1 MIFRNRLVMDSYYR
15 ETVALK
21 TANEKMEDE
30 LVERDNRIRELEST
44 AAKMERLIDDLLAE
58 NAQLR
63 MRVYQERAKRG
74 DFVVMVWMT
83 LLRLLCLLRELSL

>member
-1 MIFRNRLVMDSYYR
+1 MENKRLKEALDRDRRVMDSYYR

-30 LVERDNRIRELEST
+30 LIERDIRILELETT
-44 AAKMERLIDDLLAE
+44 AAKMERLIDDLVSE

-63 MRVYQERAKRG
+63 MRVYQGRA
-74 DFVVMVWMT
+74 
-83 LLRLLCLLRELSL
+83 S

>member
-1 MIFRNRLVMDSYYR
+1 MAQTIFRNRVVMGSYYR

-21 TANEKMEDE
+21 SANEKMEDE

-44 AAKMERLIDDLLAE
+44 AVKMERLIDDLLTE

-63 MRVYQERAKRG
+63 MRVYQGRA
-74 DFVVMVWMT
+74 
-83 LLRLLCLLRELSL
+83 S

>member
-1 MIFRNRLVMDSYYR
+1 MFLKAVVCLILGMANYLPQDMAQMIFRNRLVMDSYYR

-58 NAQLR
+58 NAQLK
-63 MRVYQERAKRG
+63 MRVYQGRA
-74 DFVVMVWMT
+74 
-83 LLRLLCLLRELSL
+83 S

>member
-1 MIFRNRLVMDSYYR
+1 MFLKAVVCLILSMANYLPQDMAQMISRNRLVMDSYYR

-21 TANEKMEDE
+21 TANEKMDDE

-63 MRVYQERAKRG
+63 MRVYQGRA
-74 DFVVMVWMT
+74 
-83 LLRLLCLLRELSL
+83 S

>member
-1 MIFRNRLVMDSYYR
+1 MATTQKTTQAEVAEMAQTIFRNRVVMDSYYR

-21 TANEKMEDE
+21 NANEKMEDE

-63 MRVYQERAKRG
+63 MRVYQGRA
-74 DFVVMVWMT
+74 
-83 LLRLLCLLRELSL
+83 S

>member
-1 MIFRNRLVMDSYYR
+1 MAQTIFRNRLVMDSYYR

-21 TANEKMEDE
+21 MEDE
-30 LVERDNRIRELEST
+30 LVERDIRILELEST

-63 MRVYQERAKRG
+63 MRVYQGRA
-74 DFVVMVWMT
+74 
-83 LLRLLCLLRELSL
+83 S

>member
-1 MIFRNRLVMDSYYR
+1 MANYLPQDMAQMIFRNRLVMDSYYR

-63 MRVYQERAKRG
+63 MRVYQGQA
-74 DFVVMVWMT
+74 
-83 LLRLLCLLRELSL
+83 S

>member
-1 MIFRNRLVMDSYYR
+1 MAQMMLRNRLVMDSYYR

-44 AAKMERLIDDLLAE
+44 AAKMERLIEDLLTE

-63 MRVYQERAKRG
+63 MRVYQGRA
-74 DFVVMVWMT
+74 
-83 LLRLLCLLRELSL
+83 S

>member
-1 MIFRNRLVMDSYYR
+1 MAQTIFRNRVVMGSYYR

-21 TANEKMEDE
+21 SANEKMEDE

-44 AAKMERLIDDLLAE
+44 AAKMERLIDDLLTE

-63 MRVYQERAKRG
+63 MRVYQGRA
-74 DFVVMVWMT
+74 
-83 LLRLLCLLRELSL
+83 S

>member
-1 MIFRNRLVMDSYYR
+1 MSDEDLKMENKRLKEALDRDRRVMDSYYR

-30 LVERDNRIRELEST
+30 LIERDIRILELETT
-44 AAKMERLIDDLLAE
+44 AAKMERLIDDLVSE

-63 MRVYQERAKRG
+63 MRVYQGRA
-74 DFVVMVWMT
+74 
-83 LLRLLCLLRELSL
+83 S